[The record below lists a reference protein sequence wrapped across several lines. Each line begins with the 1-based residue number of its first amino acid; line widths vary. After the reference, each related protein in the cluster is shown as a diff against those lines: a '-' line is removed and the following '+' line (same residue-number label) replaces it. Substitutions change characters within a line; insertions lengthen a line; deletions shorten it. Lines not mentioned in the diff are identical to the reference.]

1 MKKIIFILILF
12 AGYAESNLFGQAPDI
27 EWQNTIGGS
36 DDDEIFTAEQTDD
49 GGYIL
54 GGTSLSGIS
63 ADKTEASLGWDY
75 WLVKIDAAGEIE
87 WQNTMGGTE
96 FDYLYSVHQTV
107 DGGYILGGQSYS
119 GIGGDKSESHMGD
132 GDIWIVKVNSIGE
145 IEWENTIGGALYEN
159 MYSLQVTSDGGYI
172 LGAMSASGISGDKT
186 EESNGV
192 TDYWVVKLDVDGN
205 IEWQNSIGGAGTDQL
220 FYIEQT
226 SDFGYILTGSSASGV
241 GGDKTETILG
251 GKDYWVVKLN
261 SSGSIE
267 WQNTIG
273 GAADDK
279 SYAIHQTPDG
289 GYIVGGFS
297 ISDLSG
303 DKTENGNGGED
314 YWVLKLN
321 DIGNIEWQN
330 TIGGNG
336 DDELFSAIPTIDG
349 GYLIS
354 GTSDSEMSGDK
365 EEENFGEYDYWVVK
379 LFPDGSIHWQNTIGG
394 TGDDILYFSALQ
406 SDDEGYLL
414 GGYSTSDSG
423 IDKTE
428 DALGSYDYW
437 ILKLYGDECVPVT
450 YYADTDGDD
459 FGDLNNSIDTC
470 FLIAGYVS
478 NALDCDDSD
487 ASIYPGATELP
498 DGIDNNCNDT
508 IDEGLVEILN
518 VLEGNHFNIYPNPAI
533 NNFII
538 ELTTTLTENLNVEIY
553 NYAGQ
558 VIYIKE
564 IQHSI
569 TNIEMDDIAS
579 GIYFIR
585 VGNHNSYSEKKL
597 IIE

>member
-1 MKKIIFILILF
+1 
-12 AGYAESNLFGQAPDI
+12 
-27 EWQNTIGGS
+27 
-36 DDDEIFTAEQTDD
+36 
-49 GGYIL
+49 
-54 GGTSLSGIS
+54 
-63 ADKTEASLGWDY
+63 
-75 WLVKIDAAGEIE
+75 
-87 WQNTMGGTE
+87 MGR
-96 FDYLYSVHQTV
+96 
-107 DGGYILGGQSYS
+107 
-119 GIGGDKSESHMGD
+119 
-132 GDIWIVKVNSIGE
+132 
-145 IEWENTIGGALYEN
+145 
-159 MYSLQVTSDGGYI
+159 
-172 LGAMSASGISGDKT
+172 
-186 EESNGV
+186 
-192 TDYWVVKLDVDGN
+192 
-205 IEWQNSIGGAGTDQL
+205 
-220 FYIEQT
+220 
-226 SDFGYILTGSSASGV
+226 
-241 GGDKTETILG
+241 GDKTETILG

-289 GYIVGGFS
+289 GYIVGGIS

>member
-289 GYIVGGFS
+289 GYIVGGIS

>member
-538 ELTTTLTENLNVEIY
+538 ELT
-553 NYAGQ
+553 
-558 VIYIKE
+558 
-564 IQHSI
+564 
-569 TNIEMDDIAS
+569 
-579 GIYFIR
+579 
-585 VGNHNSYSEKKL
+585 
-597 IIE
+597 

>member
-533 NNFII
+533 NNFIN

-564 IQHSI
+564 IHHSI

>member
-564 IQHSI
+564 IHHSI

>member
-289 GYIVGGFS
+289 GYIVGGIS

-564 IQHSI
+564 IHHSI